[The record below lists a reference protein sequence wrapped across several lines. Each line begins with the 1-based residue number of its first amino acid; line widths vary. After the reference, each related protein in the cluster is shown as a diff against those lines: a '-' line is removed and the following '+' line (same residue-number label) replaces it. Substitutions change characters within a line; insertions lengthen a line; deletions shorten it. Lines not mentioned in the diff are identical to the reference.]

1 LPNRNETKLADKFN
15 RYEQKRLRKMKAL
28 GKEYLKDYTEFNFKI
43 DSVLNEGYTYIKKA
57 NPPSIPLSRIKN
69 DTKDDSKDVLSNL
82 I

>member
-1 LPNRNETKLADKFN
+1 
-15 RYEQKRLRKMKAL
+15 MKAL

-57 NPPSIPLSRIKN
+57 NPPSIPLSRIQKN
-69 DTKDDSKDVLSNL
+69 AAKDDSKDVLSNL